1 MSKGILRNRI
11 LIAAAISSFV
21 FLPDAGAIDVD
32 PVAEAKRLE
41 AGFARLCGLWEWTVH
56 SHSLN
61 HREAKTKIVLPTP
74 EAAGIE
80 GLSPTEIRIYGDSV
94 YFRWNHPG
102 GVQEDSMLLVDN
114 KRLEGTF
121 RTSNGAVGAV
131 NGKRLSSCR
140 SVDSKSQPSGAEAK
154 P

>member
-1 MSKGILRNRI
+1 MSNGILRNRI
-11 LIAAAISSFV
+11 LIAAAISILAC
-21 FLPDAGAIDVD
+21 LPDAGAIDVD

-61 HREAKTKIVLPTP
+61 HREAKTKIALPTP
-74 EAAGIE
+74 EAVGIE
-80 GLSPTEIRIYGDSV
+80 GLSPTEIRIYGDAV

-102 GVQEDSMLLVDN
+102 GVQEDSMLLIDN

-140 SVDSKSQPSGAEAK
+140 SADGKSQPGGAETK